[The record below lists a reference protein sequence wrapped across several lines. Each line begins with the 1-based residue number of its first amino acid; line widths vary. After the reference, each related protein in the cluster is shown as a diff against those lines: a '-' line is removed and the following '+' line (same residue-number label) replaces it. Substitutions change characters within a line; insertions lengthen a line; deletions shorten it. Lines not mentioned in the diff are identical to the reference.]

1 MTSFKESG
9 AIEYTSDVLI
19 GMQLEILARDGKLT
33 PEQASEELSKDVREI
48 DLIIL
53 KNRHGKRDVHTHFK
67 YHTWF
72 NDFSEVP
79 GFDRYPTKA
88 DVTYNYSE
96 KQRKRKDNGDDD
108 ETGFLI

>member
-9 AIEYTSDVLI
+9 SIEYTSDVLI
-19 GMQLEILARDGKLT
+19 GMQLETLARDGKLT
-33 PEQASEELSKDVREI
+33 PEQASDELSKDVREI

-72 NDFSEVP
+72 NDFVEVP
-79 GFDRYPTKA
+79 GFNRYPTKT
-88 DVTYNYSE
+88 DVINNYSGK
-96 KQRKRKDNGDDD
+96 KQNRTDDD
-108 ETGFLI
+108 ETDYYV